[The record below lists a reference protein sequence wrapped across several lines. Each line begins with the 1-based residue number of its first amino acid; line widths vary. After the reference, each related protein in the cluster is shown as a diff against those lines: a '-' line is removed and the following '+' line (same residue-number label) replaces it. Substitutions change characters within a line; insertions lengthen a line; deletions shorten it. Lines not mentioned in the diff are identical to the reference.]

1 MLKRIIEN
9 IVLFVKFTET
19 RIKLNGNLR
28 QLHLEHIILQIV
40 GFHLS
45 DFCEQKLFCGRDFSI
60 QLEML
65 KNAFKLLKGHFGVR
79 IPKCLIRFPS
89 FINGALVFRFGWF
102 WGVAWASGFY
112 ILPGGSNRLRGGD
125 HCNTVTD

>member
-9 IVLFVKFTET
+9 ILLFVKFTET

-45 DFCEQKLFCGRDFSI
+45 DFCEQKLFCGSDFSV

-65 KNAFKLLKGHFGVR
+65 KNAFKLLKGHFGVS
-79 IPKCLIRFPS
+79 IPKCLTHFPS
-89 FINGALVFRFGWF
+89 FVNGALVFRSGWF
-102 WGVAWASGFY
+102 WGVAWVLYSSRWFE
-112 ILPGGSNRLRGGD
+112 
-125 HCNTVTD
+125 

>member
-9 IVLFVKFTET
+9 ILLFVKFTET

-28 QLHLEHIILQIV
+28 QLHLEHIIPQIV

-45 DFCEQKLFCGRDFSI
+45 DFCEQKLFCGSDFSI
-60 QLEML
+60 QLGML
-65 KNAFKLLKGHFGVR
+65 KNAFKLLKGHFGVS
-79 IPKCLIRFPS
+79 IPKCLTHFPS
-89 FINGALVFRFGWF
+89 FVNGALVFRFGWF

-112 ILPGGSNRLRGGD
+112 ILPGDSTRLRGGD
-125 HCNTVTD
+125 HEIQ